1 VVTVVE
7 QIERILSL
15 SILRGELAVGS
26 RLPGL
31 RALAVTHGVT
41 PPTVQRVI
49 ARLEAKQ
56 LVEARQGHGV
66 TVLDPE
72 AAGLALLPLWFEVYR
87 DQPDRAC
94 AVLTDFLELRRVVA
108 VHLMGSRWLSPD
120 PELMTL
126 VADLYEADTVAERAR
141 LDLAF
146 TRRVLEVRGN
156 LAARA
161 LFDSARRLVTE
172 VPLLAEALYGDA
184 EDHRRVLTALGSA
197 LGDARVMDRELTAWD
212 ARSVQRYR
220 ALMTGA

>member
-1 VVTVVE
+1 M
-7 QIERILSL
+7 
-15 SILRGELAVGS
+15 
-26 RLPGL
+26 
-31 RALAVTHGVT
+31 T

-56 LVEARQGHGV
+56 LVDARQGHGV

-87 DQPDRAC
+87 DEPDRAC
-94 AVLTDFLELRRVVA
+94 AVLAEFLELRRVVA
-108 VHLMGSRWLSPD
+108 VHLMGSRWLNPD

-126 VADLYEADTVAERAR
+126 VSKLYDAETVAERAR

-146 TRRVLEVRGN
+146 TRRVLDLGGN

-172 VPLLAEALYGDA
+172 VPLVAEALYGDA
-184 EDHRRVLTALGSA
+184 EDHRRVLTTLGAA
-197 LGDARVMDRELTAWD
+197 LGDARVMDRELAAWD
-212 ARSVQRYR
+212 ARSVGRYR
-220 ALMTGA
+220 ALMTAA